1 MKLKYIL
8 KKNLNIKNGYLIAIM
23 ITLILVVGGYFSYA
37 VFTTTNES
45 KGALNI
51 ITGNLYSYI
60 DSTDLDVNKEVTLL
74 PNEVRYV
81 RIKLTNIN
89 TVDAK
94 VNLYYSL
101 SEASDKLEIGYIRS
115 SDAPPTNAGYILE
128 KSGSGNESK
137 TIDVRIINNDTK
149 NIKVSFGSDV
159 GLETVPLDFPTGKSV
174 LESLDG
180 NPNIVKSYTYDQVK
194 DSPTFCVTGEEAT
207 CQVNQCY
214 DSEDIDSCPVGTIIR
229 YRVADG
235 DVRYFHVM
243 KDDGEHL
250 TMQQREKTTGLTSWV
265 YKEDGGAFTEDGPLT
280 ALETLETVTN
290 GWKYVNDQTFK
301 MGETIFKDN
310 AFTGCAVDFGGSY
323 DYNGESYYPITC
335 EKNTYTL
342 DSMTRKARFI
352 TVQEAMAVGCKYPTN
367 SFTETATCPVW
378 MYNYLSYSTDAGG
391 TVNDFDSGSQI
402 HTMTARTEDY
412 VGGYNS
418 WIINYSGNMQTTS
431 TGIRATIRAVVE
443 VNKR

>member
-214 DSEDIDSCPVGTIIR
+214 DSEDIDSCPIGTILR

-250 TMQQREKTTGLTSWV
+250 TMQQRENTLNNVKWFHSPSGNSCA
-265 YKEDGGAFTEDGPLT
+265 ESGPLT
-280 ALETLETVTN
+280 ALEALQTATD

-301 MGETIFKDN
+301 MGETVFKDN
-310 AFTGCAVDFGGSY
+310 AFTGCSVDFKSTYEYEGK
-323 DYNGESYYPITC
+323 DYYPIAC
-335 EKNTYTL
+335 SNNVYTL
-342 DSMTRKARFI
+342 DTLTRKARII
-352 TVQEAMAVGCKYPTN
+352 TAQEAMFYGCKQPEISN
-367 SFTETATCPVW
+367 FIRGTCPVW
-378 MYNYLSYSTDAGG
+378 MYNYLSYVTWNGG
-391 TVNDFDSGSQI
+391 TVNMDNAQGYY
-402 HTMTARTEDY
+402 TLTARIEDY
-412 VGGYNS
+412 NCSVNTFG
-418 WIINYSGNMQTTS
+418 INNYGNAEWPDFYSNNYGV
-431 TGIRATIRAVVE
+431 RAVVE